1 MKKRNREINI
11 FSMSALDLFASAMG
25 AFILITIV
33 LFPFFPNLG
42 DSSKRI
48 VEEKARLEQ
57 ERAKLR
63 QERTGLEQERAKLEQ
78 EKAKVSKTKVE
89 DAELQREK
97 ARLEQEQARLKQE
110 RAKLE
115 QERAGLEQESAK
127 APKTKNNPLEER
139 VKALEEQIDGTSVLL
154 GIKTTAK
161 KFVIVVD
168 MSGSIYQPQGQDYR
182 QFITLSV
189 RDMLA
194 SFQSEIELVLI
205 GFHAPNGKARLHFWP
220 ENRRYF
226 RVQKNT
232 RSRVVATINNW
243 MGLVDGGT
251 PTREALLAALAL
263 NPEEIL
269 LLSDGAPSED
279 WRQVVNAVTAQ
290 NRKKI
295 PIHAVAIGNYV
306 AKRDFIDFLVQL
318 TKRNGGYFVGA
329 KPG

>member
-1 MKKRNREINI
+1 MKKRSREINI

-57 ERAKLR
+57 EQIRLK
-63 QERTGLEQERAKLEQ
+63 QERVKLEQEMAKLEQERAKLEQ
-78 EKAKVSKTKVE
+78 ERT
-89 DAELQREK
+89 
-97 ARLEQEQARLKQE
+97 
-110 RAKLE
+110 
-115 QERAGLEQESAK
+115 K
-127 APKTKNNPLEER
+127 APKPQNNPLEER
-139 VKALEEQIDGTSVLL
+139 IKALEKQLNGTSVLL
-154 GIKTTAK
+154 GIKTTAR

-168 MSGSIYQPQGQDYR
+168 MSGSIYQPRGQDYR

-205 GFHAPNGKARLHFWP
+205 GFHSPNRRARLHFWP

-232 RSRVVATINNW
+232 RNRVVATINNW

-251 PTREALLAALAL
+251 PTREALTAALAL
-263 NPEEIL
+263 NPEEII

-295 PIHAVAIGNYV
+295 PIHAVAIGIYV
-306 AKRDFIDFLVQL
+306 TKRDFIDFLVQL